1 MSYVKEK
8 VSYLR
13 GLCDG
18 LEITDDTQRK
28 LYTAIIET
36 LDAVADAIDENEA
49 TLAELDECVSDIYD
63 ALDDVEEELYG
74 EEDDDE
80 EDDDDVEGCDPA
92 PTPAPEP
99 PVIVLVAV
107 VMVLELAASDDEEDD
122 NVEGD
127 ERVPAP
133 EPPEVGVVVVVVV
146 LELAAGAGDD
156 DDLNEDGVAKTD
168 AGGPERQ
175 RLAGPAAPEDAPA
188 MLE

>member
-18 LEITDDTQRK
+18 LEITDETQRK

-74 EEDDDE
+74 EEDEGEDE
-80 EDDDDVEGCDPA
+80 ED
-92 PTPAPEP
+92 
-99 PVIVLVAV
+99 
-107 VMVLELAASDDEEDD
+107 
-122 NVEGD
+122 
-127 ERVPAP
+127 
-133 EPPEVGVVVVVVV
+133 
-146 LELAAGAGDD
+146 
-156 DDLNEDGVAKTD
+156 
-168 AGGPERQ
+168 
-175 RLAGPAAPEDAPA
+175 EDAFDEDAFIEVQCPHCGDTIYFDQDMLSSREELICPSCNKKVIPA
-188 MLE
+188 VGEEE

>member
-18 LEITDDTQRK
+18 LEIADETQRK

-74 EEDDDE
+74 EEDEGEDE
-80 EDDDDVEGCDPA
+80 ED
-92 PTPAPEP
+92 
-99 PVIVLVAV
+99 
-107 VMVLELAASDDEEDD
+107 
-122 NVEGD
+122 
-127 ERVPAP
+127 
-133 EPPEVGVVVVVVV
+133 
-146 LELAAGAGDD
+146 
-156 DDLNEDGVAKTD
+156 
-168 AGGPERQ
+168 
-175 RLAGPAAPEDAPA
+175 EDAFDEDAFIEVQCPHCGDTIYFDQDMLSSREELICPSCNKKVIPA
-188 MLE
+188 VGEEE

>member
-18 LEITDDTQRK
+18 LEITDETQRK

-63 ALDDVEEELYG
+63 ALDDVEEELNG

-80 EDDDDVEGCDPA
+80 E
-92 PTPAPEP
+92 
-99 PVIVLVAV
+99 
-107 VMVLELAASDDEEDD
+107 
-122 NVEGD
+122 
-127 ERVPAP
+127 
-133 EPPEVGVVVVVVV
+133 
-146 LELAAGAGDD
+146 GDD
-156 DDLNEDGVAKTD
+156 DAFD
-168 AGGPERQ
+168 
-175 RLAGPAAPEDAPA
+175 EDAFIEVQCPHCGDTIYFDQEMLSSREELICPSCNKKVIPA
-188 MLE
+188 VGEEE

>member
-74 EEDDDE
+74 DEYDDEDE
-80 EDDDDVEGCDPA
+80 EDDDAFD
-92 PTPAPEP
+92 
-99 PVIVLVAV
+99 
-107 VMVLELAASDDEEDD
+107 
-122 NVEGD
+122 
-127 ERVPAP
+127 
-133 EPPEVGVVVVVVV
+133 
-146 LELAAGAGDD
+146 
-156 DDLNEDGVAKTD
+156 
-168 AGGPERQ
+168 
-175 RLAGPAAPEDAPA
+175 EDAFIEVQCPHCGDTIYFDQDMLSSREELICPSCNKKVIPA
-188 MLE
+188 VGEEE

>member
-18 LEITDDTQRK
+18 LEITDETQRK

-74 EEDDDE
+74 EEDDEE
-80 EDDDDVEGCDPA
+80 EDDDDAFD
-92 PTPAPEP
+92 
-99 PVIVLVAV
+99 
-107 VMVLELAASDDEEDD
+107 
-122 NVEGD
+122 
-127 ERVPAP
+127 
-133 EPPEVGVVVVVVV
+133 
-146 LELAAGAGDD
+146 
-156 DDLNEDGVAKTD
+156 
-168 AGGPERQ
+168 
-175 RLAGPAAPEDAPA
+175 EDAFIEVQCPHCGDTIYFDQEMLSSREELICPSCNKKVIPA
-188 MLE
+188 VGEEE

>member
-80 EDDDDVEGCDPA
+80 EDDDAFD
-92 PTPAPEP
+92 
-99 PVIVLVAV
+99 
-107 VMVLELAASDDEEDD
+107 
-122 NVEGD
+122 
-127 ERVPAP
+127 
-133 EPPEVGVVVVVVV
+133 
-146 LELAAGAGDD
+146 
-156 DDLNEDGVAKTD
+156 
-168 AGGPERQ
+168 
-175 RLAGPAAPEDAPA
+175 EDAFIEVQCPHCGDTIYFDQDMLSSREELICPSCNKKVIPA
-188 MLE
+188 VGEEE